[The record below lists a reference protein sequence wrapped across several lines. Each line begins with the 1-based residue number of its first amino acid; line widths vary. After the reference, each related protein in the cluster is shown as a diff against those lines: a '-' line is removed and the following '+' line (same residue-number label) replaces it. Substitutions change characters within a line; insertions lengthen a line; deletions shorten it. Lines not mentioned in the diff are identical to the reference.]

1 MKDLRDHI
9 TCISGRRRVDT
20 QGEVPTKCC
29 IDPSQVC
36 WTIMIPHKRSNL
48 QSLDRHCRERLQDSL
63 SVLPPCVYLM
73 SGWYYPGTSHQHT
86 WQNLPGL
93 PPLYLHIYQKWP
105 NTGGGEGLEMR
116 LHHVAVLVTLW
127 EVLHWGKKMLY
138 CEADYEVALHS
149 SQFRVSSTTRTL
161 TWALQCHRHSFYG
174 KTIIMSSAVHDT
186 FMRLHSAS
194 IQCTCK
200 LKEALGR
207 AWVSPTLVCSI
218 EILLLSYLSYVVPYI
233 FHAVI

>member
-1 MKDLRDHI
+1 
-9 TCISGRRRVDT
+9 
-20 QGEVPTKCC
+20 
-29 IDPSQVC
+29 
-36 WTIMIPHKRSNL
+36 MIPHKRSN
-48 QSLDRHCRERLQDSL
+48 SLDRHCRERLQDSL
-63 SVLPPCVYLM
+63 SVLPPCVYFL
-73 SGWYYPGTSHQHT
+73 SARYYPGTSHQHT

-105 NTGGGEGLEMR
+105 NTGGGEGLEMYS
-116 LHHVAVLVTLW
+116 
-127 EVLHWGKKMLY
+127 EV
-138 CEADYEVALHS
+138 DYEVALHS

-161 TWALQCHRHSFYG
+161 TWALQRHRHSFYG

>member
-127 EVLHWGKKMLY
+127 EVLHWGKKCIVKRIMKWLY
-138 CEADYEVALHS
+138 IVHS
-149 SQFRVSSTTRTL
+149 LECRVPPGL
-161 TWALQCHRHSFYG
+161 WLEH
-174 KTIIMSSAVHDT
+174 
-186 FMRLHSAS
+186 
-194 IQCTCK
+194 
-200 LKEALGR
+200 
-207 AWVSPTLVCSI
+207 CSVTD
-218 EILLLSYLSYVVPYI
+218 ILSMVKQ
-233 FHAVI
+233 